1 VGGRE
6 LEGVQLALGT
16 VRVTEQGRMSLF
28 SASAFNH
35 FKGTQ
40 TGLSIGLVNFAWRLR
55 GLQIGLVNIVKE
67 NPRYLRVLPLFN
79 AGF

>member
-1 VGGRE
+1 
-6 LEGVQLALGT
+6 VQLALGT
-16 VRVTEQGRMSLF
+16 VRVTEEGRMSLF
-28 SASAFNH
+28 SASSFNY

-40 TGLSIGLVNFAWRLR
+40 TGLSIGLVNFTWRLR
-55 GLQIGLVNIVKE
+55 GLQLGIINIVKE